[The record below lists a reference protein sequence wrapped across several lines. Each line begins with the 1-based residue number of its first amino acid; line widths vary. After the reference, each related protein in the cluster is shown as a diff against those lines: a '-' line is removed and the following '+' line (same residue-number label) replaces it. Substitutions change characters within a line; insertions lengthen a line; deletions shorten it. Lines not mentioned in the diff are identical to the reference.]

1 MQTVIPGQ
9 SMAKTSLAHRSSCFS
24 LAILKLCTLQP
35 TRDQTNL
42 SSMTY
47 NELQILGQGEEM
59 LCAHHVRRHVI
70 LGEVI
75 TPVVTPLPCYQVSE
89 AVETK
94 PVIGDFTQ

>member
-1 MQTVIPGQ
+1 
-9 SMAKTSLAHRSSCFS
+9 MAKTSLAHRSSCFS

-42 SSMTY
+42 SSMIY

-70 LGEVI
+70 LEDVI
-75 TPVVTPLPCYQVSE
+75 TPVVTPLCLVTRGPFLESP
-89 AVETK
+89 ETLRAMF
-94 PVIGDFTQ
+94 G